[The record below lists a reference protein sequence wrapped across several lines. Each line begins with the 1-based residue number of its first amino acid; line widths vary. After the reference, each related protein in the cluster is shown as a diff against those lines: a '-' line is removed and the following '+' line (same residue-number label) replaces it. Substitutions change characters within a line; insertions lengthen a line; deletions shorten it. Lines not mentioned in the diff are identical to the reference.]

1 MTDAVR
7 FSKFDDLVDI
17 CKVEE
22 SLKDL
27 LVEVLG
33 DVLSGMVTKVS
44 KRAQAMRM
52 GEALRQCSE
61 KLAQCS
67 SLRASCQLDVNRL
80 HQALTTPSDFSD
92 VTLGMDLNT
101 YYGILKPLFDNE
113 NWKPLFEEW
122 SQLQE
127 KQKPC
132 EVRQLWQ
139 CWAAC
144 PADLQKA
151 KDLEAALL
159 AGAKLE
165 SSRAD
170 AVLVL
175 QGLKLSTEQKAA
187 ELQKVTVELSKS
199 IREGSVVNFVDLLE
213 KYESTVSWPVDEL
226 RKHEALKEVCVELG
240 KVQSKQQSLVEL
252 GQLLVK
258 FAQEFTSGCQPSPNK
273 CVTTP
278 SGVETWTALKSMLQ
292 TQEWP
297 QTVMQELSELLDRTR
312 SDEQATAL
320 FASTQEK
327 WQEKVRSVLKLALE
341 GAPSEEF
348 NASLRTIEAEEHA
361 AMQACALSSTPV
373 FDRSVVAFTAKA
385 VVEVCKALQ
394 MVKSGCQPVV
404 NRALQ
409 DHLDACL
416 SEDGKLKLA
425 KVVTQKEQ
433 LDDFLKITKEQGAE
447 WQEQLRAKQKEASE
461 KAAESKEKLEG
472 FLVPLG
478 ESHWEEW
485 LKKVPAQEK
494 C

>member
-1 MTDAVR
+1 M
-7 FSKFDDLVDI
+7 
-17 CKVEE
+17 
-22 SLKDL
+22 
-27 LVEVLG
+27 
-33 DVLSGMVTKVS
+33 
-44 KRAQAMRM
+44 
-52 GEALRQCSE
+52 
-61 KLAQCS
+61 
-67 SLRASCQLDVNRL
+67 
-80 HQALTTPSDFSD
+80 
-92 VTLGMDLNT
+92 TLGMDLNT

-327 WQEKVRSVLKLALE
+327 WQEKVR
-341 GAPSEEF
+341 
-348 NASLRTIEAEEHA
+348 
-361 AMQACALSSTPV
+361 
-373 FDRSVVAFTAKA
+373 
-385 VVEVCKALQ
+385 
-394 MVKSGCQPVV
+394 
-404 NRALQ
+404 
-409 DHLDACL
+409 
-416 SEDGKLKLA
+416 
-425 KVVTQKEQ
+425 
-433 LDDFLKITKEQGAE
+433 
-447 WQEQLRAKQKEASE
+447 
-461 KAAESKEKLEG
+461 
-472 FLVPLG
+472 
-478 ESHWEEW
+478 
-485 LKKVPAQEK
+485 
-494 C
+494 